1 MNIKNALNNKITLLN
16 ALSSHQPTLTKN
28 QIKKTAKMIWW
39 SFLMAYNDLSLML
52 FYFQYVCWITQNTR
66 MALNNNIVHPKKRN

>member
-28 QIKKTAKMIWW
+28 PIILIYATFKIIDIPLKQ
-39 SFLMAYNDLSLML
+39 
-52 FYFQYVCWITQNTR
+52 QNIPFI
-66 MALNNNIVHPKKRN
+66 AVSI